1 VAADWTEDEYVGYL
15 EAERRRFAWVM
26 QWYGGLP
33 PAEAEAAALER
44 YPYEVSVTPFRGLIF
59 HDHSWHWAMLA
70 IHGDRYWAEHPELA
84 DPSTEYEAL
93 D

>member
-1 VAADWTEDEYVGYL
+1 VPDDWTEDEYVDYL
-15 EAERRRFAWVM
+15 RAERSRFAWVV
-26 QWYGGLP
+26 QRYGGFT
-33 PAEAEAAALER
+33 PAHAEAAALER
-44 YPYEVSVTPFRGLIF
+44 YPYEASDTPFRGLIF

-70 IHGDRYWAEHPELA
+70 IHGDLYWAEHPELV